1 MTLGEFGSQCVLVRV
16 AVTKPPE
23 MIELAKQDAQKSPQK
38 AAGMTMAERLARRA
52 FKIIVDLA
60 IKSCYGE
67 FVHAGYR
74 GIATHC
80 RQSGRDHGQ
89 SRRPEPMRAF

>member
-52 FKIIVDLA
+52 SKNN
-60 IKSCYGE
+60 C
-67 FVHAGYR
+67 
-74 GIATHC
+74 
-80 RQSGRDHGQ
+80 
-89 SRRPEPMRAF
+89 